1 MGINIG
7 LIGPGMIVMIV
18 LFAASAIASAFVVLD
33 ASRRGTLD
41 FTGVWEG
48 RWAYIVPQAFY
59 LVVYVMAQVPFLTR
73 IAPWSVAYALIGP
86 LAVMQQFAYLLRV
99 VFPTHGRLEARL
111 EARYAGMAPGGIVG
125 ADDETTIARSAT
137 NA

>member
-7 LIGPGMIVMIV
+7 LIGPGMIVMIA
-18 LFAASAIASAFVVLD
+18 LFAATAIAAAFVVLD
-33 ASRRGTLD
+33 ASRRSTLD
-41 FTGVWEG
+41 YTGVWEG
-48 RWAYIVPQAFY
+48 RWTYIVPQAFY

-73 IAPWSVAYALIGP
+73 LAPWTVVYALIGP
-86 LAVMQQFAYLLRV
+86 LAVVQQFAYLLRV

-111 EARYAGMAPGGIVG
+111 EARYAGMAPGTI
-125 ADDETTIARSAT
+125 ADTDDETTIARSAT

>member
-1 MGINIG
+1 MKIA
-7 LIGPGMIVMIV
+7 LIGPGMIVMVV
-18 LFAASAIASAFVVLD
+18 LYVLAAVAAAFLILD
-33 ASRRGTLD
+33 ASRRTALD

-59 LVVYVMAQVPFLTR
+59 FVVYVMAQVPFLTKL
-73 IAPWSVAYALIGP
+73 APWSVAYALLGP
-86 LAVMQQFAYLLRV
+86 LAVAQQFAYLLRV
-99 VFPTHGRLEARL
+99 VFPTHGRLETRL
-111 EARYAGMAPGGIVG
+111 EARYAGMAPGDIAN

>member
-1 MGINIG
+1 MKIA
-7 LIGPGMIVMIV
+7 LIGPGMIVMVV
-18 LFAASAIASAFVVLD
+18 LYVLAAVAAAFLILD
-33 ASRRGTLD
+33 ASRRTALD

-59 LVVYVMAQVPFLTR
+59 LVVYVVAQVPLLTKL
-73 IAPWSVAYALIGP
+73 APWSVAYALLGP
-86 LAVMQQFAYLLRV
+86 LAVAQQFAYLLRV

-111 EARYAGMAPGGIVG
+111 EARYAGMAPGGIAN

>member
-1 MGINIG
+1 MKIA
-7 LIGPGMIVMIV
+7 LIGPGMIVMVV
-18 LFAASAIASAFVVLD
+18 LYVLAAVAAAFLILD
-33 ASRRGTLD
+33 ASRRTALD
-41 FTGVWEG
+41 FTGVREG

-59 LVVYVMAQVPFLTR
+59 VVVYVMAQVPFLTKL
-73 IAPWSVAYALIGP
+73 APWSVAYALLGP
-86 LAVMQQFAYLLRV
+86 LAVAQQFAYLLRV

-111 EARYAGMAPGGIVG
+111 EARYAGMATGGIAN